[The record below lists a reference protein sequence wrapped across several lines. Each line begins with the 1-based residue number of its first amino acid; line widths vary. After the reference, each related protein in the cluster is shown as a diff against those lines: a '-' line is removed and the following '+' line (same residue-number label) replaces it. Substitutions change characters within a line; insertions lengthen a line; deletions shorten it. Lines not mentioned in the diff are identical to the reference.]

1 MALARNIID
10 FTRWRRAKNKK
21 CYVREDIPNTR
32 LTNSSETDGNGR
44 EKVIERTAITAHLVK
59 LPLYRYSLAIATL
72 RDGDHGFE
80 ELRRPK
86 LDLKRGVFLFIYV
99 SLDSKFEKP
108 EGADNDRH
116 TTLSR

>member
-1 MALARNIID
+1 M
-10 FTRWRRAKNKK
+10 
-21 CYVREDIPNTR
+21 REDIPNTR

-86 LDLKRGVFLFIYV
+86 LDLKRGVFLLIYV